1 MATLLIEVFTSPT
14 CPHCPAAVKATKELF
29 EKYNELKSDVTWK
42 EVSTGTPS
50 GSSKARSYGISSVP
64 TIIMTNLKTNE
75 RFGIV
80 GVPGDKKYLNMI
92 YKGIGKSS
100 EKEKNSQ
107 ENNNK
112 MSENTYNSK
121 NLIDKFANL
130 FK

>member
-29 EKYNELKSDVTWK
+29 EKHNELKRDVIWK
-42 EVSTGTPS
+42 EMSTGTPA
-50 GSSKARSYGISSVP
+50 GYNKARTYGISSVP

-80 GVPGDKKYLNMI
+80 GVPSDKKYLDMI
-92 YKGIGKSS
+92 YKGLGMT
-100 EKEKNSQ
+100 EK

-112 MSENTYNSK
+112 MSENTDNNK

-130 FK
+130 FR